1 MKLTYY
7 TACGIILTMRIYS
20 VDEAA
25 DALAISVRRVRKL
38 LEENRIK
45 GKKLGRDWAVLSLEY
60 TKKVRGRKKKER
72 PKKEEGEEIIKNE
85 YSQFNK
91 YGSWY

>member
-1 MKLTYY
+1 MQLTNY
-7 TACGIILTMRIYS
+7 TACGIIKNMKIYS

-60 TKKVRGRKKKER
+60 TRKIRGRKKQER
-72 PKKEEGEEIIKNE
+72 EKIIQNE
-85 YSQFNK
+85 YNQFNK
-91 YGSWY
+91 HGSWY

>member
-1 MKLTYY
+1 MTNN
-7 TACGIILTMRIYS
+7 TARGINLIMEIYS

-60 TKKVRGRKKKER
+60 TKKARGRKKQKRWEIVQKEY
-72 PKKEEGEEIIKNE
+72 GH
-85 YSQFNK
+85 FNR

>member
-1 MKLTYY
+1 MTIY
-7 TACGIILTMRIYS
+7 TVCGIILIMEIYS

-60 TKKVRGRKKKER
+60 TKRVRGRKRKEQSKKESR
-72 PKKEEGEEIIKNE
+72 KGIMESAYG
-85 YSQFNK
+85 QFNK

>member
-1 MKLTYY
+1 MEIY
-7 TACGIILTMRIYS
+7 T

-45 GKKLGRDWAVLSLEY
+45 GKKLGRDWAVLSLKY
-60 TKKVRGRKKKER
+60 TKKARGRKR
-72 PKKEEGEEIIKNE
+72 QEGIKNQ
-85 YSQFNK
+85 YGQFNR

>member
-1 MKLTYY
+1 MTNY
-7 TACGIILTMRIYS
+7 TACGIIKNMKIYS

-60 TKKVRGRKKKER
+60 TRKIRGRKKQER
-72 PKKEEGEEIIKNE
+72 EKIIQNE
-85 YSQFNK
+85 YNQFNK
-91 YGSWY
+91 HGSWY